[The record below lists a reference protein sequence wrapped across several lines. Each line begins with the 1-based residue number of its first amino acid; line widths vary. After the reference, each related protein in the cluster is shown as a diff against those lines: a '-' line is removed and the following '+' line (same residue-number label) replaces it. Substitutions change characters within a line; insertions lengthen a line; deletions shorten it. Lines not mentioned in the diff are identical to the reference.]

1 MDLIILILLA
11 FKNGNLAKQLGHR
24 PSKYRILTVVY
35 GLVSAFVVC
44 MIGVMIIG
52 VPNTMSKLLL
62 LSVCN
67 LAAEFAG
74 YLMVKQKIENLPL
87 EK

>member
-1 MDLIILILLA
+1 MDFIILIILA

-35 GLVSAFVVC
+35 GLLSAFVVC
-44 MIGVMIIG
+44 MIGVMLIG
-52 VPNTMSKLLL
+52 APNTMPKFLI
-62 LSVCN
+62 LSLCN

-74 YLMVKQKIENLPL
+74 YLIVKQKIEDLPL